1 MKQNKSKDIH
11 IMMDV
16 ETTSNNQFD
25 TMLLQI
31 AMVAFDYETGEY
43 LDTFNAILDTDY
55 YPKLTFNTNTLKFWL
70 GNAEVLSELLTE
82 DRESE
87 ALYLSE
93 VAMIRHAIN
102 WINNFKKDRIF
113 PTSIPSNVTDKY
125 EGVYLWGNGENF
137 DNTIFHHKCHE
148 FGFDYPIDYNKDMDV
163 RTHMKTLA
171 SLLGKQSSDFKDF
184 SLNENLHN
192 AIADC
197 KFQIDYLLKV
207 RNEVRLRLK

>member
-1 MKQNKSKDIH
+1 MKKKNDLKPDKDIH

-43 LDTFNAILDTDY
+43 LDTFNAIIDTDI
-55 YPKLTFNTNTLKFWL
+55 YPKMTFNTGTLKFWL
-70 GNAEVLSELLTE
+70 ENADVLFNLLTKDE
-82 DRESE
+82 ESE
-87 ALYLSE
+87 AMYVSE
-93 VAMIRHAIN
+93 PAMVRNAVT
-102 WINNFKKDRIF
+102 WILALKEEYR
-113 PTSIPSNVTDKY
+113 
-125 EGVYLWGNGENF
+125 GVYLWGNGENF
-137 DNTIFHHKCHE
+137 DNTIFHHKCNE
-148 FGFDYPIDYNKDMDV
+148 FNFPYPIDYNKDLDV

>member
-1 MKQNKSKDIH
+1 MKKKNDLKPDKDIH

-16 ETTSNNQFD
+16 ETTSSNQFD
-25 TMLLQI
+25 TTLLQI
-31 AMVAFDYETGEY
+31 AMIAFDYETGEY

-55 YPKLTFNTNTLKFWL
+55 YPELTFNINTLKFWL
-70 GNAEVLSELLTE
+70 GNADVLADLLDKDSNKDAMHVSEF
-82 DRESE
+82 
-87 ALYLSE
+87 
-93 VAMIRHAIN
+93 AMIHNAII
-102 WINNFKKDRIF
+102 WINQLKEEYKGI
-113 PTSIPSNVTDKY
+113 
-125 EGVYLWGNGENF
+125 YLWGNGENF
-137 DNTIFHHKCHE
+137 DNTIFHYKCLE
-148 FGFDYPIDYNKDMDV
+148 YDFDYPIDYNKDMDV

-171 SLLGKQSSDFKDF
+171 SLLGKESSDFKDF